1 MILTLFHSS
10 PSLCC
15 VWNHFQ
21 IKSDVS
27 DPAAG
32 SDGVKVKERKRRK
45 EKKEKDSD
53 ADSDSAP
60 ASVGLSSLSLVS
72 EWLHKI
78 TTQ

>member
-1 MILTLFHSS
+1 MILTLSRPL

-15 VWNHFQ
+15 VWNHLQ

-27 DPAAG
+27 NPAAG
-32 SDGVKVKERKRRK
+32 SDGVRVKERKRRK

-60 ASVGLSSLSLVS
+60 APVGLSSLSLVS